1 MAVHAQAPPPAFPLW
16 LRVVLAP
23 VSAAVVLLGIW
34 VTGALITNDFRASM
48 ALTALW
54 FVAVLVG
61 AVAVWRRWP
70 QLRLPVSAV
79 AVGTF
84 VLVGGYLG
92 VASVRDVEVNETVA
106 TGPASL
112 EGTFTGLAHPTEG
125 VARIVQTGGGPV
137 LTLTSFR
144 TDPGPDLYVYVSPS
158 RVSGEDVDGFTRL
171 ARLKGNVGNQQYELP
186 PELELSQGAT
196 VVIWC
201 RAFSVS
207 FGAAQL
213 EPT

>member
-1 MAVHAQAPPPAFPLW
+1 MAVDAHAPAPAPFW
-16 LRVVLAP
+16 LRAALAP
-23 VSAAVVLLGIW
+23 LSAAVVLVGIW
-34 VTGALITNDFRASM
+34 ITGALITNDFRASM

-54 FVAVLVG
+54 FAIVVIAAIV
-61 AVAVWRRWP
+61 VWRRRP
-70 QLRLPVSAV
+70 ELRIPVSAV

-92 VASVRDVEVNETVA
+92 LTSVRDVEVNEAVA

-112 EGTFTGLAHPTEG
+112 EGSFTGLAHPTSG
-125 VARIVQTGGGPV
+125 VARIVETGSARV
-137 LTLTSFR
+137 LTLTEFE
-144 TDPGPDLYVYVSPS
+144 TDAGPDLYVYVGSG
-158 RVSGEDVDGFTRL
+158 RTSGEEVDGFTQL

-186 PELELSQGAT
+186 PELELADAAT

-201 RAFSVS
+201 RAFTVS

-213 EPT
+213 APS